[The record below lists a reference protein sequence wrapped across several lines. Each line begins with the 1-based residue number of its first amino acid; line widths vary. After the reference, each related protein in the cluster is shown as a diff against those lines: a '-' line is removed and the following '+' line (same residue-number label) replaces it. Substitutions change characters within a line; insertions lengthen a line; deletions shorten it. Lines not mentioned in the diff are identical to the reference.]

1 MQSDNSLLLKSEK
14 VCIMRLEKVTGS
26 LETVVHVLF
35 VIYVFFPLF
44 FLVSTRF
51 LSLFFVLFLYVVAP
65 KIVSLGLGKGLVWP
79 CMLKQDA
86 YPVCLYVTNWEWEF
100 FQHLTPNL
108 SHYYLAL
115 LCQHKWWRTLCG
127 FDQTVE
133 FNSTRNRL
141 HIQCKS

>member
-35 VIYVFFPLF
+35 VIYVFFFPLF

-65 KIVSLGLGKGLVWP
+65 KIVSLGLGKGLV
-79 CMLKQDA
+79 
-86 YPVCLYVTNWEWEF
+86 
-100 FQHLTPNL
+100 
-108 SHYYLAL
+108 
-115 LCQHKWWRTLCG
+115 
-127 FDQTVE
+127 
-133 FNSTRNRL
+133 
-141 HIQCKS
+141 

>member
-35 VIYVFFPLF
+35 VIYVFFFFPLF

-65 KIVSLGLGKGLVWP
+65 KIVSLGLGKGLV
-79 CMLKQDA
+79 
-86 YPVCLYVTNWEWEF
+86 
-100 FQHLTPNL
+100 
-108 SHYYLAL
+108 
-115 LCQHKWWRTLCG
+115 
-127 FDQTVE
+127 
-133 FNSTRNRL
+133 
-141 HIQCKS
+141 